1 MNDAQLD
8 DVEYLLPS
16 IGLPT
21 LESVLSELDS
31 ELDSTDGGMAPTPT
45 PSMDDNFQR
54 SGSILRHMVLQGI
67 KSQIS
72 SAAVSFTLF
81 HQNENKFKIKL

>member
-1 MNDAQLD
+1 MTHKLD

-31 ELDSTDGGMAPTPT
+31 ELDFTDGGIMAPTPT
-45 PSMDDNFQR
+45 PSMDDSFQR

-72 SAAVSFTLF
+72 SAAVSFNYFFLF
-81 HQNENKFKIKL
+81 NKTSNQ

>member
-1 MNDAQLD
+1 MTKQLD
-8 DVEYLLPS
+8 DAEYLLPS

-31 ELDSTDGGMAPTPT
+31 ELDFTDGSGIMAPTPT
-45 PSMDDNFQR
+45 PSMDDSFQR

-72 SAAVSFTLF
+72 SAAVR
-81 HQNENKFKIKL
+81 KILLNFFFFV